1 MTSTSLEVPPQVGL
15 GGAEEQQIS
24 LQWDTV
30 ESVIATAIK
39 DGFTGIP
46 QMPEYECP
54 RLQPRKL
61 GNLTALDF
69 GVLIA
74 AYDAW
79 RSYCI
84 GCLAIID
91 GQILQRENE
100 MRIIGTNIRNGIRT
114 YAQQN
119 NQRKPAEAVIK
130 DTVEGNPRWQ
140 QLLNELQQYQQHR
153 HIVEA
158 ESKRLGSEKNSLSRS
173 VEMRKIEA
181 GLGDRD

>member
-1 MTSTSLEVPPQVGL
+1 MSLKVPPQQGL
-15 GGAEEQQIS
+15 GDAAEQQLSI
-24 LQWDTV
+24 QWDTI

-46 QMPEYECP
+46 QMPEYACP
-54 RLQPRKL
+54 RLDPRKV
-61 GNLTALDF
+61 GQLTALDF
-69 GVLIA
+69 GILIA

-84 GCLAIID
+84 GCLALID

-100 MRIIGTNIRNGIRT
+100 MRIIGTNIRNGSRQ
-114 YAQQN
+114 YAHQN
-119 NQRKPAEAVIK
+119 KERKPAEAILK
-130 DTVEGNPRWQ
+130 DMVEGNPRWQ
-140 QLLNELQQYQQHR
+140 QLLHELQQYQQHR
-153 HIVEA
+153 LIVES

-181 GLGDRD
+181 GLGDRE